1 MTQYLTLEEILRH
14 HFQVVEDDGG
24 SHGVR
29 DEGRLASVVDAPRQE
44 VFGAEQYPMT
54 IDKAAVYIRNI
65 IGDHPFS
72 DGNKRTGVTVAA
84 VFLIRNGI
92 TLVATAQELA
102 DFAVSVAT
110 DHLDVSTIADW
121 LKSHTTS

>member
-1 MTQYLTLEEILRH
+1 MTRYLTLEEILRL
-14 HFQVVEDDGG
+14 HFQVVEDYGG

-29 DEGRLASVVDAPRQE
+29 DEGRLASVIDAPRQE
-44 VFGAEQYPMT
+44 VFSAAQYPMT

-72 DGNKRTGVTVAA
+72 DGNERTGVTVAA

-92 TLVATAQELA
+92 TLTATAQELA

-110 DHLDVSTIADW
+110 DRLDASAIADW
-121 LKSHTTS
+121 LKSHTTT